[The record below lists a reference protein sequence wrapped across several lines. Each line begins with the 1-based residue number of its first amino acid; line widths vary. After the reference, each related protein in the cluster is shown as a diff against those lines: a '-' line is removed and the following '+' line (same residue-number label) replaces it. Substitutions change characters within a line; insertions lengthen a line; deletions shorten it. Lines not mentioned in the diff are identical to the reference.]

1 MLTHT
6 NAYML
11 THIHTHTHTHILTQS
26 WHALVQL
33 AGSEG
38 ERETQDTLL
47 LEEASLLVQQIFAN
61 IVAYCRVAMTMG
73 GTTSIVTL

>member
-1 MLTHT
+1 
-6 NAYML
+6 ML
-11 THIHTHTHTHILTQS
+11 THIHTHVPTQS

-33 AGSEG
+33 AGSEE

-47 LEEASLLVQQIFAN
+47 LEEASLLVQQISAN